1 MWIIHRCLSV
11 LSRIRAMMNHHMSN
25 PFDSFLGGLLKKKS
39 DAVVGLDIGGS
50 FVKAVQ
56 LRKKGTKAVL
66 DTYGEIALGPLSGLE
81 IGQATSLP
89 TEKLATAILDLFKEA
104 KITSRDVVFS
114 LPLTSTL
121 LVVIELPDLGEE
133 KLREM
138 IPLEARKYIPTS
150 VSEVALDFWIVPKTP
165 PAYIDPDEEER
176 AKAAGPK
183 VDVLIAAVH
192 KDVLNRYQQIAQKIG
207 ATNVSMEIE
216 IFSTIRSVMG
226 HDSSL
231 TMILDMGAANTKIAM
246 IEEGIVRSSHLIN
259 SGSQDITLA
268 LSKAKGISML
278 KAEEIKRDF
287 GLKGDPTDPAIAE
300 ITRLA
305 VERIFAEA
313 NRLLTKYQQTKHVS
327 VSRVIL
333 TGGGVLLK
341 GLPDLV
347 QSSFSTSVVF
357 GNPFEKVE
365 APAVLTAILKEA
377 GPEFAVAIGLAI
389 RKL

>member
-1 MWIIHRCLSV
+1 
-11 LSRIRAMMNHHMSN
+11 MSN
-25 PFDSFLGGLLKKKS
+25 PLDGLLAGLLKKKS
-39 DAVVGLDIGGS
+39 DSVVGLDIGGS

-56 LRKKGTKAVL
+56 LHKKGAKAVL
-66 DTYGEIALGPLSGLE
+66 DTYGEVALGPLSGLE
-81 IGQATSLP
+81 IGQATNLS
-89 TEKLATAILDLFKEA
+89 TEKLATAILDLFNEA

-121 LVVIELPDLGEE
+121 LVVIELPDLGED
-133 KLREM
+133 KLKEM
-138 IPLEARKYIPTS
+138 IPIEARKYIPTS
-150 VSEVALDFWIVPKTP
+150 VSEVALDFWIVPRAPQT
-165 PAYIDPDEEER
+165 YVDPDEEER

-226 HDSSL
+226 RDSSL

-246 IEEGIVRSSHLIN
+246 VEDGIVRSSHLIN

-268 LSKAKGISML
+268 LSKAKGVSML

-287 GLKGDPTDPAIAE
+287 GLAGDPTDPSIAE

-327 VSRVIL
+327 VSRVVL

-347 QSSFSTSVVF
+347 QSSFSTTVVF

-365 APAVLTAILKEA
+365 APAVLAPILKEA
-377 GPEFAVAIGLAI
+377 GPEFAVALGLAI